1 MLAAAAPTVKLA
13 PDTTPEQRSCAQDID
28 QALTIF
34 WNLVER
40 LQDAADAQQP
50 IHQVE
55 EIIFRDVLTMGLAL
69 LRSFLAASG
78 DGDVGPTLT
87 IPGERPEEPPHVLP
101 RLDEPRSRPYLS
113 IFGEV
118 TIERVGYGE
127 DRLDAAPLDARL
139 HLPRRQYS
147 HLLQRWLGAFVIDD
161 AHAEAVRKL
170 QMILGIT
177 IPVKAS
183 EDLNR
188 EQAGDVEPFQDHL
201 PVPEPSQEGSLV
213 VVTAD
218 CKGVPLIRSALAAA
232 ESEAEAQETPTSSEP
247 HHRRGKG
254 EKANKKRMAAVGA
267 VYTIDRFVRT
277 TDEVIDELQRKTAG
291 KRRPRPRHKRVRAD
305 LLLGKVSLFLWL
317 ADELCRRNPEGT
329 KPVVFLS
336 DGERALHDRQREY
349 LPEDVTCI
357 LDLLHVMERLWKVA
371 WCLFEETTQ
380 KAEAERWVE
389 IGGKISRPLHGP
401 AAVAELPGG
410 RPDDAWRQPPRD
422 SCSASLA
429 GSRSPSHGSPKSE
442 PARQRVASPQAPP
455 GRAASLSPGQILRS
469 LPPQEAPGERP
480 CHRRRRRWPARRA
493 VSIRPTAP
501 GPRWPP
507 ALRPRRPPAPKSK
520 VTSNQ
525 ISTRGLPCRVATVP
539 RIAVQNRGPPWA
551 ARPSNPARS
560 SPSRRSGS
568 AAPRWS

>member
-1 MLAAAAPTVKLA
+1 MLTSAAPLVKLV
-13 PDTTPEQRSCAQDID
+13 PDTTPEYQSCAQDID

-34 WNLVER
+34 WTLIER
-40 LQDAADAQQP
+40 LRNAADQEQP

-55 EIIFRDVLTMGLAL
+55 AIIFRDVLTMGRAL

-87 IPGERPEEPPHVLP
+87 IPGETPDEPPQVLP

-118 TIERVGYGE
+118 TIVRVGYGH

-147 HLLQRWLGAFVIDD
+147 HLLQKWLGAFVIDD

-170 QMILGIT
+170 GMILGIS

-188 EQAGDVEPFQDHL
+188 EQASDVELFQDHL
-201 PVPEPSQEGSLV
+201 VVPEPSQEGALV

-232 ESEAEAQETPTSSEP
+232 ESEEAQETPPSSEP

-267 VYTIDRFVRT
+267 VYTIERFVRT
-277 TDEVIDELQRKTAG
+277 TDEVIDELQRKTAR
-291 KRRPRPRHKRVRAD
+291 KRRPRPQHKRVRAD
-305 LLLGKVSLFLWL
+305 LLLGKVTLFLWL

-329 KPVVFLS
+329 RPVIFLS

-349 LPEDVTCI
+349 LPEAVTCI

-371 WCLFEETTQ
+371 WCLFEEKTQ
-380 KAEAERWVE
+380 KAQAERWVE
-389 IGGKISRPLHGP
+389 DRLRMLLDGKVGLVIGGL
-401 AAVAELPGG
+401 
-410 RPDDAWRQPPRD
+410 RQTLTKRK
-422 SCSASLA
+422 LR
-429 GSRSPSHGSPKSE
+429 GSRRKTMREVIGYFDRNRGRMRYDEYLAAGYPIGSGVIEGACRHLVKDRLERSGMRWHPDG
-442 PARQRVASPQAPP
+442 AQAMLDL
-455 GRAASLSPGQILRS
+455 RATYLNGEWEAFWSYHVEQEDNRLYGKLGQI
-469 LPPQEAPGERP
+469 G
-480 CHRRRRRWPARRA
+480 
-493 VSIRPTAP
+493 
-501 GPRWPP
+501 
-507 ALRPRRPPAPKSK
+507 
-520 VTSNQ
+520 
-525 ISTRGLPCRVATVP
+525 
-539 RIAVQNRGPPWA
+539 
-551 ARPSNPARS
+551 
-560 SPSRRSGS
+560 
-568 AAPRWS
+568 